1 MASNQT
7 SCISL
12 LFESGQTLPK
22 VATPGYMRRWPLFDI
37 KRPYCYN
44 RIVKE
49 LYQLRSCGHSLGKK
63 KRAISGARKLTRNY
77 IIK

>member
-12 LFESGQTLPK
+12 LSGNGQTLPK
-22 VATPGYMRRWPLFDI
+22 VATPGYMRKWPLYDI

-49 LYQLRSCGHSLGKK
+49 LYQLRSCGHLRGKK
-63 KRAISGARKLTRNY
+63 RRAISGARKSTQNY
-77 IIK
+77 ITK